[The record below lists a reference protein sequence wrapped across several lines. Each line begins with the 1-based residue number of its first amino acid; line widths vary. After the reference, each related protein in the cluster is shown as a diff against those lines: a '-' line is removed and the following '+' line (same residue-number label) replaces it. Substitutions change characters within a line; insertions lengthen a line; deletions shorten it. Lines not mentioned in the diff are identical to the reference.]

1 MIGKVRVLVVDDS
14 AVVRRL
20 VCDALAEDPDIEV
33 VGTAANGKLALQR
46 LERTP
51 CDLVTLDVEMPELDG
66 LQTLALL
73 RKAYPK
79 LPVIMFSS
87 QTSRAAEATIDAL
100 SLGANDYVTKP
111 EGGLAQ
117 LRTCIHLDLI
127 PKIKALCLS
136 RITLVMPIE
145 RPETE
150 ARVTAVAIGVSTGGP
165 AALQTML
172 GKIVAPFT
180 VPIFIVQHMPATF
193 TSMLASR
200 LAATSPLPVHEVLA
214 PLQIEPGH
222 IYLARGDHHLVV
234 ERGVARTHQEPPECS
249 CRPSV
254 DVMFRS
260 VAAAYGA
267 GVLGVVMTGMGTDGT
282 RGAEAIRTRGGT
294 VIVQDQASSVVW
306 GMPGAVARA
315 GHAQA
320 LVPLADLAEEIQRRV
335 RVKPR
340 GSERLTK
347 MISGRLAK
355 IVSS

>member
-1 MIGKVRVLVVDDS
+1 MTDKKVRVLVVDDS

-20 VCDALAEDPDIEV
+20 VGDALADEPDIEV
-33 VGTAANGKLALQR
+33 VATAANGKLALQR
-46 LERTP
+46 LDRMD

-66 LQTLALL
+66 LQTLAQL
-73 RKAYPK
+73 RKKYPK

-111 EGGLAQ
+111 EGGLVQ
-117 LRTCIHLDLI
+117 MRRCIELDLI
-127 PKIKALCLS
+127 PKIKALCM
-136 RITLVMPIE
+136 RRVTLVMPIE
-145 RPETE
+145 RPESN

-165 AALQTML
+165 QALQTML
-172 GKIVAPFT
+172 AKIVAPFAA
-180 VPIFIVQHMPATF
+180 PIFIVQHMPATF
-193 TSMLASR
+193 TSMLAAR

-214 PLQIEPGH
+214 PTRAEPGH

-234 ERGVARTHQEPPECS
+234 ERGMLRTHQEAPECS

-260 VAAAYGA
+260 VAATYGT
-267 GVLGVVMTGMGTDGT
+267 GTLGVVMTGMGNDGT
-282 RGAEAIRTRGGT
+282 RGAEAIRARGGT

-320 LVPLADLAEEIQRRV
+320 LVPLDGLAEEIQRRV
-335 RVKPR
+335 RAR
-340 GSERLTK
+340 LALGSERLDR
-347 MISGRLAK
+347 IAR
-355 IVSS
+355 